1 MIYFLKNIK
10 SILMKN
16 ANFDFIVIGTGMGG
30 GTFGFALAKEDSKS
44 FLLKKGII
52 IQTIKR

>member
-1 MIYFLKNIK
+1 
-10 SILMKN
+10 MKN

-52 IQTIKR
+52 I